1 MKVPRTSTK
10 RIRVLIA
17 DDHPVV
23 REGLAAMIAAQSDM
37 IVVGTAREGAEA
49 IRLFLAKK
57 PDVALVDLRMPGV
70 DGVAAISTIRS
81 AQPDARVLVLTTYD
95 GDEDIYRALKAGAKA
110 YLLKDVPRE
119 ELLDAI
125 RRVEAGGSY
134 IPSAVASKFA
144 ARVTGPALTAREMDV
159 LRLIVAGQANKEI
172 AGLLSITEGTVKVH
186 VAHILTKLG
195 AADRTQAATSA
206 LKRGMVNDS

>member
-1 MKVPRTSTK
+1 MALRTPAVGLVLGTAVPPEK
-10 RIRVLIA
+10 LGDYVA
-17 DDHPVV
+17 DDTTD
-23 REGLAAMIAAQSDM
+23 GL
-37 IVVGTAREGAEA
+37 GE
-49 IRLFLAKK
+49 
-57 PDVALVDLRMPGV
+57 
-70 DGVAAISTIRS
+70 
-81 AQPDARVLVLTTYD
+81 
-95 GDEDIYRALKAGAKA
+95 
-110 YLLKDVPRE
+110 DVPRE

-144 ARVTGPALTAREMDV
+144 ARVTSPALTAREMDV